1 MARRLLPPVLLVV
14 IGSVLWFSLLGFERW
29 STVAFLLASLLVLVP
44 RLQAL
49 PLIRNEKTEL
59 WIEADNKGR
68 QTLAQV
74 FGGFILLAGAYSAW
88 RQFENQQKQLEEQRR
103 QFQVQVESQQH
114 QADEQRRQ
122 FQLQLESQQGQG
134 EAQRK
139 QVQVQI

>member
-49 PLIRNEKTEL
+49 PLIRNEKAEL

-74 FGGFILLAGAYSAW
+74 FGSYCQELWIGL
-88 RQFENQQKQLEEQRR
+88 RD
-103 QFQVQVESQQH
+103 
-114 QADEQRRQ
+114 QAAFPFRSVPFFSR
-122 FQLQLESQQGQG
+122 S
-134 EAQRK
+134 
-139 QVQVQI
+139 